1 MTVACEDESIEV
13 HKLVLSANSSFFRK
27 ILQNSKQ
34 NQSYIYIRGLAYQ
47 DLLSIVNFMYQGETK
62 VPGENLARFI
72 KAAQEL
78 DIRGLGADQIKG
90 SLPNTS
96 LESPSSGGTPSSTKR
111 THTGRK
117 VLEAVKELDET
128 DRKDELDDSNL
139 YEIVG
144 GVEMTANCSF
154 GRELSLISH
163 RMNKMKQAKLK
174 NISRM
179 KESITE
185 QYNPNDTMDS
195 VLPQGEGEEDETFS
209 DELREAEE
217 STDSA
222 MTIDGSAASDQ
233 NAQLELEISMRRT
246 KIRYQVYILS

>member
-96 LESPSSGGTPSSTKR
+96 LETPSVSTPTSTKR
-111 THTGRK
+111 ANTGRK

-144 GVEMTANCSF
+144 GMEMTANCSF

-174 NISRM
+174 NINRM

-185 QYNPNDTMDS
+185 RYNPNDTMDS
-195 VLPQGEGEEDETFS
+195 VLPQGEGEEDEIFS
-209 DELREAEE
+209 EELRDSEDSA
-217 STDSA
+217 DSA
-222 MTIDGSAASDQ
+222 MIIDGSAASDQ

-246 KIRYQVYILS
+246 KIRYQVL

>member
-1 MTVACEDESIEV
+1 MACEDESIEV

-34 NQSYIYIRGLAYQ
+34 SQSYIYIRGLAYQ

-96 LESPSSGGTPSSTKR
+96 LEPQTVSTPTSTKR
-111 THTGRK
+111 ANTGRN

-128 DRKDELDDSNL
+128 DKKDELDDSNL

-195 VLPQGEGEEDETFS
+195 VLPQGEEDETFCE
-209 DELREAEE
+209 ELREAED

-222 MTIDGSAASDQ
+222 MIIDGSAASDQ

-246 KIRYQVYILS
+246 KIRYLVW

>member
-1 MTVACEDESIEV
+1 M
-13 HKLVLSANSSFFRK
+13 
-27 ILQNSKQ
+27 
-34 NQSYIYIRGLAYQ
+34 AYQ

-96 LESPSSGGTPSSTKR
+96 LEPRTVSTPTSTKKAN
-111 THTGRK
+111 TGRN

-154 GRELSLISH
+154 GRELSLISQ

-174 NISRM
+174 NITRM

-195 VLPQGEGEEDETFS
+195 VLPQGGEDETFCE
-209 DELREAEE
+209 ELRESED

-222 MTIDGSAASDQ
+222 MIIDGSAASDQ

-246 KIRYQVYILS
+246 KIRYQVW

>member
-34 NQSYIYIRGLAYQ
+34 NQSYIYIRGLVYQ

-72 KAAQEL
+72 KSAQEL

-96 LESPSSGGTPSSTKR
+96 MEPHSVGTPTSSKR

-117 VLEAVKELDET
+117 VLESVKELDET
-128 DRKDELDDSNL
+128 HRKDELDDSNL

-154 GRELSLISH
+154 GRELSLISQ

-174 NISRM
+174 NINRM

-195 VLPQGEGEEDETFS
+195 VLPQGDGEDEETFS
-209 DELREAEE
+209 EELGEAEE

-222 MTIDGSAASDQ
+222 MIIDGSSASDQ

-246 KIRYQVYILS
+246 RIR